1 MLRLADI
8 LFVVFHTILVV
19 FNLCGW
25 GFRRTRR
32 LHLVVISLTL
42 GSWFGLGLF
51 YGLGYCPCTDWHW
64 EVKRAL
70 GESDLPA
77 SWVKYYADR
86 LTGADVDAALID
98 ISVAT
103 AGAAAFVLSVGL
115 NIRDYLRA
123 RS

>member
-25 GFRRTRR
+25 AFRRTRR
-32 LHLVVISLTL
+32 LHLIVISLTL
-42 GSWFGLGLF
+42 ASWFGLGLF

-64 EVKRAL
+64 DVKRAL

-77 SWVKYYADR
+77 SWVKYYADHWS
-86 LTGADVDAALID
+86 GADVDAGLID
-98 ISVAT
+98 TFVVT

-123 RS
+123 RI